1 MSKRS
6 IQQWGTFELESVT
19 YKNSAYKDFGHYL
32 ITNRVR
38 FDIVRMEKYGL
49 SA

>member
-1 MSKRS
+1 MNKSSKQIR
-6 IQQWGTFELESVT
+6 GTFELESVT
-19 YKNSAYKDFGHYL
+19 YKNSAYEDFGHYL

-38 FDIVRMEKYGL
+38 FDIVRMEKYDL